1 MECAVIVPV
10 LARPDNVAP
19 LVRSFVNSYADAR
32 LYFVVDEHDTAEV
45 DAVGSAVL
53 GNPGTVCM
61 VPMPLS
67 PVDDHY
73 GPQPTSF
80 AQKVN
85 YGVKVTAE
93 PWLLVIG
100 DDVTFSR
107 GWIQNALNSAEKTGK
122 RFLST
127 NDMANPHVRSGL
139 HCIHP
144 FVSREYIEA
153 VGVTFD
159 GTPGVLACEEY
170 RHGFVDNEWTVK
182 ARHDGEYYFA
192 HDAIVRHHHPV
203 FDRSVKMDATY
214 QRGQATTNVDGET
227 YRRRLARYLLSTSSK
242 PTH

>member
-19 LVRSFVNSYADAR
+19 LVRSFVNSHADAR

-45 DAVGSAVL
+45 DAVRSAVVD
-53 GNPGTVCM
+53 NPGTVCM
-61 VPMPLS
+61 ILMPLA

-107 GWIQNALNSAEKTGK
+107 GWMQNALNSAEKTGK

-144 FVSREYIEA
+144 FVFREYIET

-192 HDAIVRHHHPV
+192 YDAIVRHHHPV